1 MTEVR
6 PVPSARS
13 LVLDAEQ
20 RFIESGLVFGHGTD
34 NARDE
39 AVFLVFDTLGLPFDC
54 APDAL
59 DAQLD
64 PATVARVTAVI
75 AERIETRRPAAYI
88 TGRMWFA
95 GHEFRVDE
103 RVLIPRSPLAE
114 LIRAEFAPWLDA
126 AALRHVLEI
135 GTGSGCIAIAC
146 AHALP
151 HARVTATDISPAAL
165 EVARA
170 NAAAHALGDDR
181 VHFELA
187 DLFPAAPGQCDLIIT
202 NPPYV
207 PRATVDALPAEYTH
221 EPRLALEAGDDGL
234 DCVRRI
240 LAGARSRLTDGGALL
255 VDVGEM
261 ADLIDRALPWVN
273 FTWLELEHGGAG
285 IGIAYKSDIGT
296 PS

>member
-1 MTEVR
+1 MVR
-6 PVPSARS
+6 APTAPSARS

-20 RFIESGLVFGHGTD
+20 RFIDAGLVFGHGTD

-39 AVFLVFDTLGLPFDC
+39 AVFLVFDTLGLAFDC
-54 APDAL
+54 PPDDL
-59 DAQLD
+59 DESLD
-64 PATVARVTAVI
+64 PAAVARVAAVI
-75 AERIETRRPAAYI
+75 AQRIEARRPAAYI

-95 GHEFRVDE
+95 GHEFTVDE

-114 LIRAEFAPWLDA
+114 LIGAEFAPWLQA
-126 AALRHVLEI
+126 TALRHVVEI

-165 EVARA
+165 AVARQ
-170 NAAAHALGDDR
+170 NAAAHALGEDR
-181 VHFELA
+181 VRFELA
-187 DLFPAAPGQCDLIIT
+187 DLYPPSPAQCDLIIT

-207 PRATVDALPAEYTH
+207 PRATVDALPPEYAH
-221 EPRLALEAGDDGL
+221 EPRLALAAGDDGL

-240 LAGARSRLTDGGALL
+240 CAGARARLADGGALI

-261 ADLIDRALPWVN
+261 ADIIDCELPWVN
-273 FTWLELEHGGAG
+273 FTWVELEHGGEG
-285 IGIAYKSDIGT
+285 IGIAYKADIGT
-296 PS
+296 PP